1 MQNGAAIAL
10 PPELDPPVGST
21 KAIVP
26 GKVEQQIAVAIANAV
41 TAIGAGLLDW
51 EAAGSLRDTTRR
63 LAGEHL
69 GRVAML
75 QLEHPGSDADFTAI
89 ARSAGRRELWRRN
102 GTGFRA
108 HYGAAFDEAGID
120 RAIGENIGWVLSITT
135 KVVRDE
141 RARAH

>member
-1 MQNGAAIAL
+1 MPNGTAIAL
-10 PPELDPPVGST
+10 PPALDPPAPA
-21 KAIVP
+21 KAIAP
-26 GKVEQQIAVAIANAV
+26 GEVEQRIGTAVADAV
-41 TAIGAGLLDW
+41 TAIGAGLMDW

-75 QLEHPGSDADFTAI
+75 QLEHASGDNNFAAI
-89 ARSAGRRELWRRN
+89 ARSAGRRELWSRCDA
-102 GTGFRA
+102 GFRA
-108 HYGAAFDEAGID
+108 HYGASFDEAAID
-120 RAIGENIGWVLSITT
+120 HALDENISWVIEITT